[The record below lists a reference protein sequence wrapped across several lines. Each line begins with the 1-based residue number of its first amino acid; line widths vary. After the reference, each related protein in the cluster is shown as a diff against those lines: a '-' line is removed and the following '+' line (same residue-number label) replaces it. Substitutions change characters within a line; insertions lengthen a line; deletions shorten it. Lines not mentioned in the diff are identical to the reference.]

1 MIGPRKLILPES
13 VCRLLRM
20 TSTAIIEQKI
30 QSLSPDLQEKVL
42 HYINDILEEQKRS
55 EVMAKFK
62 SVSYGVLKE
71 LKKEYNSVD
80 LQHQILS

>member
-1 MIGPRKLILPES
+1 
-13 VCRLLRM
+13 M
-20 TSTAIIEQKI
+20 TSTVILEQKI
-30 QSLSPDLQEKVL
+30 QSLTPDLQEKVL

-62 SVSYGVLKE
+62 SVSYGFHKE

-80 LQHQILS
+80 LQHQILTWREEDVSD